1 MIRYFKNKSL
11 LEYLKSREG
20 KILIIIFGFFILEVN
35 AFAYI
40 EKLTLIDAIYFTI
53 VTLGTVGYGDIHPTS
68 TLGRV
73 FASLF
78 IVVNILILAFFVGQI
93 GERLIK
99 QKIVEVLGIERMEE
113 MEDHIIIC
121 VTEGLGK

>member
-40 EKLTLIDAIYFTI
+40 EKLTLIDAVYFTI

-68 TLGRV
+68 TLGRI

-78 IVVNILILAFFVGQI
+78 IVVNILILAFLLA
-93 GERLIK
+93 R
-99 QKIVEVLGIERMEE
+99 
-113 MEDHIIIC
+113 
-121 VTEGLGK
+121 

>member
-20 KILIIIFGFFILEVN
+20 KILIIILGFFILEVN

-40 EKLTLIDAIYFTI
+40 ENLTLVDAIYFTI

-78 IVVNILILAFFVGQI
+78 IVVNILILAFLLA
-93 GERLIK
+93 R
-99 QKIVEVLGIERMEE
+99 
-113 MEDHIIIC
+113 
-121 VTEGLGK
+121 

>member
-40 EKLTLIDAIYFTI
+40 EKLTLIDAVYFTI